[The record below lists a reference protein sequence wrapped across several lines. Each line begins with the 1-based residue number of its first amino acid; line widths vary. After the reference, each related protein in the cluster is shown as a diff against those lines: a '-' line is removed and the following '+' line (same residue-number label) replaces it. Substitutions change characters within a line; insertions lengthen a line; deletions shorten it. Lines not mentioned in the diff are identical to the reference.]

1 VLERLPLHGDETVI
15 DAGCGSG
22 RVTRLLLDRLP
33 LGHVIAVD
41 AAPSMTAEARQALDD
56 RATVITSDLVDL
68 LVDEPADAAFSNA
81 VFHWVP
87 DHDALFGRLFD
98 SLKPG
103 APLVAQCGGQGN
115 IEAFHRAA
123 RQVGESAR
131 YKAHLGGWEGPWNF
145 ASPQDTAE
153 RLRRAGFED
162 VRTWLEPSTVRPPEP
177 ATFVRVVCLGHHLDS
192 LPEELREP
200 YVVDVMKAYGEPMDL
215 HYVRLNITARKSA
228 DV

>member
-1 VLERLPLHGDETVI
+1 MLERLPLHGDETVI

-33 LGHVIAVD
+33 HGHVIAVD

-68 LVDEPADAAFSNA
+68 LLDEPADAAFSNA

-192 LPEELREP
+192 LPEELCEP